1 MEEVSECTRSSSSYS
16 KMGVPPFHFTTTDKK
31 AFTFSWL
38 ISQVSFLLYTAAA
51 ATVPRRTSAAT
62 MWCATVA
69 ATAAAAVS
77 TAGAGTALKR
87 LQHRRRIT
95 PATAATTGRDKN
107 LTTMPIRKLCAL
119 PHRQVH
125 LWQKHATRRPLFSN
139 GEPIFIETLGVY
151 CLNMYK

>member
-1 MEEVSECTRSSSSYS
+1 MEEVSECTRSSSSSCYS

-51 ATVPRRTSAAT
+51 AATVPRRTSAAT
-62 MWCATVA
+62 MRCATVA
-69 ATAAAAVS
+69 ATAAASAAV
-77 TAGAGTALKR
+77 AGTALKR
-87 LQHRRRIT
+87 LQRRRNIT
-95 PATAATTGRDKN
+95 PATATTTGRDKN

-125 LWQKHATRRPLFSN
+125 L
-139 GEPIFIETLGVY
+139 
-151 CLNMYK
+151 

>member
-1 MEEVSECTRSSSSYS
+1 MKSFKWKKFLNAPAAAAIQRWGFPLSY
-16 KMGVPPFHFTTTDKK
+16 FTTTDKK

-69 ATAAAAVS
+69 ATAAATVS

-95 PATAATTGRDKN
+95 PATAATTGHDKN

-119 PHRQVH
+119 PHRQVQ
-125 LWQKHATRRPLFSN
+125 L
-139 GEPIFIETLGVY
+139 
-151 CLNMYK
+151 

>member
-1 MEEVSECTRSSSSYS
+1 MKSFKWKKFLNAPAAAAAAVAIQRW
-16 KMGVPPFHFTTTDKK
+16 GFPLFHFTTTDKK

-62 MWCATVA
+62 MRCATVA
-69 ATAAAAVS
+69 ATASAAAS
-77 TAGAGTALKR
+77 AAGAGTALKR
-87 LQHRRRIT
+87 LQRRRCIT

-125 LWQKHATRRPLFSN
+125 L
-139 GEPIFIETLGVY
+139 
-151 CLNMYK
+151 

>member
-1 MEEVSECTRSSSSYS
+1 MEEVSECTRSSSSCYS

-38 ISQVSFLLYTAAA
+38 ISQVSFLLYTSAA

-62 MWCATVA
+62 MRCATVA
-69 ATAAAAVS
+69 ATTAAAAAS
-77 TAGAGTALKR
+77 AIGAGTALKR
-87 LQHRRRIT
+87 LQRRHRIT

-125 LWQKHATRRPLFSN
+125 L
-139 GEPIFIETLGVY
+139 
-151 CLNMYK
+151 